1 MNDKK
6 TRIALKNKMENCYL
20 GKEFLK
26 EQTKN

>member
-6 TRIALKNKMENCYL
+6 TRITLKKKIENCYL

>member
-6 TRIALKNKMENCYL
+6 TRITLEKKIENCYL

>member
-6 TRIALKNKMENCYL
+6 TRITLENKMENCYL